1 MHPLSSG
8 DSKNKSF
15 FHFISIRFV
24 LQLVSIYS
32 CFLCW
37 GYLQEKITSTPYQ
50 LKTSVDDANIQTAG
64 WRGVP
69 PPPSASAKWTFSCA
83 LNLCMAASGA
93 LTASIILWWQGET
106 PPIKSFRKFWYAACT
121 CAAASPIGYASL
133 QYINYPMMVLTK
145 TMKPVPVLLVGF
157 IGYGKRYDWYQYV
170 TVMCL
175 SGGLALYSFA
185 SDGKKG
191 SDIKNSLTKDI
202 PGNSTVTMSIGIPGV
217 ITITLEVLKIV
228 WGIILVC
235 VNLTLDGYT
244 NNEQDKIFAEDKTSG
259 LQMMKYTN
267 IWQVMFIALY
277 LTGDWLYFISSGN
290 SEFHQA
296 LQMLISCPEIQ
307 RDIVLFCLCAS
318 LGQILVFQIMEEHG
332 SLVWITISITRKL
345 FTILVS
351 VIAFQHAL
359 NLYQCVGI
367 GLVFAGIA
375 LEIIQKNKGSAA
387 KIAVKAHKN
396 E

>member
-1 MHPLSSG
+1 MHPLSS
-8 DSKNKSF
+8 
-15 FHFISIRFV
+15 FISFRFV

-50 LKTSVDDANIQTAG
+50 LKTSVDANIQTAG

-93 LTASIILWWQGET
+93 LTASMILWWQGEP

-185 SDGKKG
+185 SDGKKN

-228 WGIILVC
+228 WGIILIC

-244 NNEQDKIFAEDKTSG
+244 NNEQDKIFAEDKISG

-277 LTGDWLYFISSGN
+277 LTGDWLCFKSSGS

-296 LQMLISCPEIQ
+296 LQMLMSCPEIQ

-351 VIAFQHAL
+351 VIAFQHSL

-375 LEIIQKNKGSAA
+375 LEITQKNRRSEPKGLSAA